1 MEIRARVALSLSST
15 FYKVTLKYDTFQKAT
30 YDSYLIASLVANART
45 KTEALKYIDEI
56 TGKGSLNPHF
66 RKLYDEISAFSKGQ
80 IDGILEN
87 SLFPITVVDQKNHF
101 KYYPMFGA
109 TRMGNKVYNGNLK
122 DQEEVLKQ
130 LIMPKGDKIKFLSL
144 EYYEEPAIIKLDN
157 YNAIFSDKCIK
168 VDLDNNQYYEIS
180 KEDFSKVHIN
190 DVNYLEGF
198 LGVVGHEIT
207 DGNWNVLSKSII
219 GTFSKANYRY
229 RDSNGVHTVLNNDCM
244 KTIEIIN
251 VFGLFFYKET
261 KFDYSSRNA
270 SKCEDAIKYL
280 MESRNINEFKTKTL
294 IYLLASV
301 SDKTAQSVI
310 QYILDRKDSKEI
322 SELGMRLIKSGLEKG
337 WEQNVLKSIKKQ
349 VPMSEYK
356 YLYRI
361 NPNLGFEIEDIL
373 DIDDIELTKF
383 DRIRK
388 NAYLSEKENMLKDI
402 NLWIG
407 EITNSGIRE
416 KIKSLEKSLLKDSV
430 KKFLDKRTGHNKKD
444 YKNMSMIQL
453 KKEHDEIRD
462 MYTGD
467 YQKMVKFLEEKE
479 KKDSGN
485 LSI

>member
-1 MEIRARVALSLSST
+1 MEIRARVSLSLPST

-30 YDSYLIASLVANART
+30 YDSYLIASLIANAKT
-45 KTEALKYIDEI
+45 KKEAMKYIDEI

-66 RKLYDEISAFSKGQ
+66 KKLYDEISSFSKEQ
-80 IDGILEN
+80 IDGILQN
-87 SLFPITVVDQKNHF
+87 SLFPITVVNQKYHF
-101 KYYPMFGA
+101 KYYPMFDA
-109 TRMGNKVYNGNLK
+109 TRMENKVYDGNLK
-122 DQEEVLKQ
+122 DQEEILKQ
-130 LIMPKGDKIKFLSL
+130 LIMPKDDKIKFLSID
-144 EYYEEPAIIKLDN
+144 YYEEPAKVKLDN
-157 YNAIFSDKCIK
+157 YNAVFSDKCIK

-180 KEDFSKVHIN
+180 KDDFSKVYVN
-190 DVNYLEGF
+190 DVDSLEGF
-198 LGVVGHEIT
+198 LGIVGNEIT

-219 GTFSKANYRY
+219 GTFNKANYRY
-229 RDSNGVHTVLNNDCM
+229 KDSKGVHTVLNNDCI

-261 KFDYSSRNA
+261 RYDYSLRNA
-270 SKCEDAIKYL
+270 SKCEDAVKYL

-301 SDKTAQSVI
+301 SDKTAQSVV
-310 QYILDRKDSKEI
+310 QYILNRKDSKEI
-322 SELGMRLIKSGLEKG
+322 SELGMKLIKSGLEKG
-337 WEQNVLKSIKKQ
+337 WEENILKSIKRQ
-349 VPMSEYK
+349 MPMSEYK

-373 DIDDIELTKF
+373 DIDDIELTES

-388 NAYLSEKENMLKDI
+388 KEYSSEKENLLKNI

-407 EITNSGIRE
+407 DMTNSGIRE
-416 KIKSLEKSLLKDSV
+416 KIKSLEKSSLKDSV
-430 KKFLDKRTGHNKKD
+430 KRFLDKRTGHNKKD

-453 KKEHDEIRD
+453 KKEYDEIRV

-467 YQKMVKFLEEKE
+467 YQKMVEFLKEKE

-485 LSI
+485 LA

>member
-1 MEIRARVALSLSST
+1 MEIRARVALSLPSI
-15 FYKVTLKYDTFQKAT
+15 FYKATLKYDTFQKAT
-30 YDSYLIASLVANART
+30 YDSYLMASLIANAKT
-45 KTEALKYIDEI
+45 KQEAMNYIDEI

-66 RKLYDEISAFSKGQ
+66 KKLYDEISAFSKEQ
-80 IDGILEN
+80 IDGILQN
-87 SLFPITVVDQKNHF
+87 SLYPITVVDQKNHF

-109 TRMGNKVYNGNLK
+109 TRMLNKVYSGNLK
-122 DQEEVLKQ
+122 NQEEVLKQ
-130 LIMPKGDKIKFLSL
+130 LIMPKDDKIKFLSL
-144 EYYEEPAIIKLDN
+144 EYHEEAATIKLDN
-157 YNAIFSDKCIK
+157 YNAIFSDKYIK

-180 KEDFSKVHIN
+180 KEDFTKVYVN
-190 DVNYLEGF
+190 DVDRLEGF
-198 LGVVGHEIT
+198 LGVVGNEIT

-219 GTFSKANYRY
+219 STFSKANYRY
-229 RDSNGVHTVLNNDCM
+229 KDSKGVHTVLNTDCM

-261 KFDYSSRNA
+261 KFDYSSKNP

-280 MESRNINEFKTKTL
+280 MESKNINEFKTKTL
-294 IYLLASV
+294 IYLLTSV

-322 SELGMRLIKSGLEKG
+322 SELGMKLIKSGLEKG
-337 WEQNVLKSIKKQ
+337 WDQNVLNSIKKQ

-373 DIDDIELTKF
+373 DIDDIELTEF

-388 NAYLSEKENMLKDI
+388 TTYLSEKDNMLKDI

-416 KIKSLEKSLLKDSV
+416 KIKSLEKSPLKDSV

-453 KKEHDEIRD
+453 KKEHDEICK

-467 YQKMVKFLEEKE
+467 YQEMVKLLEEKE
-479 KKDSGN
+479 KKYSSN
-485 LSI
+485 L